1 MHFQWAS
8 DDRWSQHV
16 RCGCGL
22 SWNYVTLINRHVNVM
37 CSTENRHIWARN
49 QNCVGY

>member
-16 RCGCGL
+16 RCGRGRGL
-22 SWNYVTLINRHVNVM
+22 CWNDVTLTNRITV
-37 CSTENRHIWARN
+37 
-49 QNCVGY
+49 

>member
-16 RCGCGL
+16 RRAWFML
-22 SWNYVTLINRHVNVM
+22 ELRYTYQQDIQHVLLFL
-37 CSTENRHIWARN
+37 
-49 QNCVGY
+49 